1 MMKNNEMMKQMEYL
15 VKLLHKE
22 WEKSGK
28 TKVEAVVNLGD
39 LSDFGI
45 EIDKRVAD
53 TISMMNE
60 AQLSFGETL
69 EYSKENYVLLRLAK
83 KMVKAQRRCKD
94 KGIDFKVKIPL
105 DKEELQMYQEIAEL
119 V

>member
-1 MMKNNEMMKQMEYL
+1 M
-15 VKLLHKE
+15 
-22 WEKSGK
+22 
-28 TKVEAVVNLGD
+28 NLGD

-60 AQLSFGETL
+60 AKLSFGETM
-69 EYSKENYVLLRLAK
+69 EYSKENYVLLRLAN

-94 KGIDFKVKIPL
+94 KGIDFKVKIPEAKGRRFF
-105 DKEELQMYQEIAEL
+105 DVWNANGTDQYPRHG